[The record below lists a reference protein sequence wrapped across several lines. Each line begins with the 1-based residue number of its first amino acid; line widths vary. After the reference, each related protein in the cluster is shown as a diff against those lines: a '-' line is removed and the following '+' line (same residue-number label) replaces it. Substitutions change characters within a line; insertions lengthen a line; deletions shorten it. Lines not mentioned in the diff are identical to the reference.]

1 MIDKLFRDKK
11 FRDMGRKVTKVFD
24 STKFGVNFIRVI
36 DTYGNSN
43 DEAAGSEKTV
53 ERYTVRYFMDKY
65 KRLI

>member
-1 MIDKLFRDKK
+1 
-11 FRDMGRKVTKVFD
+11 MGRKVTKVFD